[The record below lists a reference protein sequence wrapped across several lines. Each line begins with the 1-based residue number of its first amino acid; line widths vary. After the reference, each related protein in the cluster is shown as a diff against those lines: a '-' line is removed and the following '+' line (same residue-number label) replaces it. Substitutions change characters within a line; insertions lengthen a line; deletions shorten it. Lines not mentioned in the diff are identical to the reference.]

1 MKASPHNSI
10 IMTSEPLLLHIE
22 TATEVCSVALSK
34 GTEFLGV
41 EESADG
47 YSHSKNLLPFID
59 RLMKAAGRR
68 MEELDG
74 IVVSIGPGSYTGLR
88 IGTST
93 AKGIAYSLGKPVITV
108 STLESIA
115 YGAAAQW
122 VPDGLPTPQIVA
134 MIDARRMEV
143 FAARYDEQ
151 LREVDAPTPVIV
163 DDTTFQKLLDT
174 HRILFCG
181 NGMPKCKELLSQ
193 HLNALFAEQPLSAR
207 FLMKPALRKW
217 EAQEYADTAYFE
229 PFYLKEYVAAKPVVK
244 GLHPNT

>member
-1 MKASPHNSI
+1 MKVSPNNSI
-10 IMTSEPLLLHIE
+10 IMTKEPLLLHIE
-22 TATEVCSVALSK
+22 TATEVCSVALSL
-34 GTEFLGV
+34 GTIILGV

-47 YSHSKNLLPFID
+47 NSHSKHLLPYIEC
-59 RLMKAAGRR
+59 LMKKTGKR

-88 IGTST
+88 IGAST

-108 STLESIA
+108 GTLESIA

-122 VPDGLPTPQIVA
+122 VPDGQPAPHFVS

-143 FAARYDEQ
+143 FAAYYDEH
-151 LREVDAPTPVIV
+151 LHEADAPAAVIV
-163 DDTTFQKLLDT
+163 DEHAFRTLLDE
-174 HRILFCG
+174 HRVIFCG

-193 HLNALFAEQPLSAR
+193 HPNALFIDKPLSAQS
-207 FLMKPALRKW
+207 LLLPALRKW
-217 EAQEYADTAYFE
+217 ETEDFADTAYFE

-244 GLHPNT
+244 GLH